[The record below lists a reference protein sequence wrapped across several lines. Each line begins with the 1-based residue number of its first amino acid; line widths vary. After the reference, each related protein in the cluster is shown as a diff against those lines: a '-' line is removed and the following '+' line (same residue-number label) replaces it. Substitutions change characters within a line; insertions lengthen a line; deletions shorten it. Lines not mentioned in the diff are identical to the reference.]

1 MSDDDFL
8 FQGLDDPSPPTPS
21 GEMLEHAVSRGRT
34 IRRRRHAVT
43 LVAAAGVLAAGVLA
57 AGVLAA
63 VALNAQSGING
74 QHDNLVPANSGSPT
88 PGQSAGA
95 TKHHPHLAGEPTIN
109 AGGYPGAGGHHPG
122 KPVTNPCPVE
132 TPSPSGSA
140 SPADSASPSPTD
152 SPAAAA
158 SPTTD
163 ASVAPTATATA
174 SPTACTSPSA
184 SAAPTETPSAQPS
197 DTPTAS
203 PSAA

>member
-43 LVAAAGVLAAGVLA
+43 LVAAAGVLAAVGGV
-57 AGVLAA
+57 A
-63 VALNAQSGING
+63 VALNAQSGISG
-74 QHDNLVPANSGSPT
+74 LHDNLVPANSGSPT

-95 TKHHPHLAGEPTIN
+95 TKHHPQLAGEPTIN

-122 KPVTNPCPVE
+122 KPVTSPCLVE
-132 TPSPSGSA
+132 SPSPAPSA

-163 ASVAPTATATA
+163 ATVAPTPTATS
-174 SPTACTSPSA
+174 SPTPCTSPSA
-184 SAAPTETPSAQPS
+184 SAAPSETPSAQPS